1 MNERWYMNIVLYVD
15 IVVLKVTT
23 SKKEEESENK

>member
-1 MNERWYMNIVLYVD
+1 MNKRWYMNIVSYVD